1 MDKDYYAILGVHP
14 SAEEAV
20 ISAAY
25 RALAKLYHPDLYKGA
40 DAADRMAKINEAYE
54 TLSDE
59 EKRKEYDSSRS
70 NNLPEDDPIF
80 DSTEYNDEEFF
91 GEDWSLAMEY
101 YPEAAKEAK
110 ELAKISSKLA
120 FAYKA
125 YLIDTKSF
133 NEHKAV
139 FERFRREF
147 LSSYFGKNAELRLF
161 ARRLIEKGKKEALLD
176 LNKTVKVLGS
186 SVDPERVIRKL
197 AEKHGFKYTSHIG
210 IEKDRSVHQERSE
223 ATDDFDYIPWSI
235 LLGIAC
241 FLSLLVAFGL
251 SR

>member
-25 RALAKLYHPDLYKGA
+25 RALAKLYHPDLYKGS

-54 TLSDE
+54 TLSDK
-59 EKRKEYDSSRS
+59 EKRKEYDATRS
-70 NNLPEDDPIF
+70 NSLPEADPIF
-80 DSTEYNDEEFF
+80 DNTDYNDEEFF

-197 AEKHGFKYTSHIG
+197 AEKHGFNYTSYNGIG
-210 IEKDRSVHQERSE
+210 KDSGGLEEYAANSDWILWLTFGTA
-223 ATDDFDYIPWSI
+223 ATIGVI
-235 LLGIAC
+235 LL
-241 FLSLLVAFGL
+241 LLTF
-251 SR
+251 SP